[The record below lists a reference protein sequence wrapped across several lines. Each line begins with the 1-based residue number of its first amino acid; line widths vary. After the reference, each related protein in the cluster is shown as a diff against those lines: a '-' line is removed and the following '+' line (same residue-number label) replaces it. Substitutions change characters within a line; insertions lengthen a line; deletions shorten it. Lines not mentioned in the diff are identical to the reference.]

1 MLTALDE
8 TLMHQL
14 PVPFAQTVISDH
26 RFFDRMWLG
35 GHCRENIRFLMGMA
49 NYKNTNSCDGYFTVL
64 IGDRQYNLRAAR
76 PLLPNADEMTVGPIT
91 LEILKPLHD
100 IRLIVEEGPGQ
111 PLAADLIFR
120 ATAPVHL
127 EQPHITRRDGR
138 LTQDYMRFDQHGLI
152 EGWLSVEGRR
162 IAADGWF
169 GARDHSWGVRPSTG
183 GYEPTTAI
191 IEDDSFGGQLSGVN
205 DGWLAIY
212 MFFETPD
219 YAGYIQRQENAAGNI
234 LYQDGDIARHG
245 EPEKRIIAMEHALEF
260 VPGTRTCGK
269 GSLRCTLQGG
279 DIVTVSFDS
288 LLPGTVY
295 KGTGYDNGFDDERG
309 LGFHRG
315 NIVEYDVYDVS
326 DVEKVGL
333 PDGRI
338 IRPWHRE
345 LPCTVEVNGQ
355 SGMGYATVLNN
366 GSIARYGLTG
376 EFTNRRPSVTAT
388 T

>member
-8 TLMHQL
+8 TLMHQS

-49 NYKNTNSCDGYFTVL
+49 NYKNTNSCDGFFTVL
-64 IGDRQYNLRAAR
+64 MDGKQYNLRAAR
-76 PLLPNADEMTVGPIT
+76 PLLPNPEEMKVGPIS
-91 LEILKPLHD
+91 LEIVKPMEQM
-100 IRLIVEEGPGQ
+100 RLVVESGPDQ
-111 PLAADLIFR
+111 PMAADLLFR
-120 ATAPVHL
+120 ATSPAHLEPVH
-127 EQPHITRRDGR
+127 HTRRDGR

-162 IAADGWF
+162 VDASGWF
-169 GARDHSWGVRPSTG
+169 GARDHSWGVRPATG
-183 GYEPTTAI
+183 GYEPTTAVVAG
-191 IEDDSFGGQLSGVN
+191 DSFGAALSGVN

-212 MFFETPD
+212 LFFETPD
-219 YAGYIQRQENAAGNI
+219 FGGYIQRQENAAGDI
-234 LYQDGDIARHG
+234 LFHDGNIARHG
-245 EPEKRIIAMEHALEF
+245 QPELRIIDMQHELDF
-260 VPGTRTCGK
+260 LPGTRTCG
-269 GSLRCTLQGG
+269 SATLRCTLQGG
-279 DIVTVSFDS
+279 EVVTVRFDS

-315 NIVEYDVYDVS
+315 DVLEYDVYDVS
-326 DVEKVGL
+326 DVEQVGL
-333 PDGRI
+333 PDGRT

-366 GSIARYGLTG
+366 GEIPRYRLTG
-376 EFTNRRPSVTAT
+376 DFTNRRTA
-388 T
+388 